1 MKRSFILT
9 LHVGFWLCYCLLV
22 LLLLGVFFRNNA
34 DEEQVNYYFGL
45 IFRMAV
51 VPSAIGFYLFYVW
64 VFSAY
69 VRTRNL
75 WSSVGYALLGA
86 ILAASVGY
94 IGVTSRYGTA
104 CLSKTGSVLG
114 GFLLMAFAAF
124 VSGVVALVIRGFI
137 TWYSEIKVKEALVQK
152 NHEMELA
159 LIKSQLD
166 PHFLFNTINNIDVL
180 ILKNATAAS
189 SYLNQLSDIMRFML
203 YETKTDVIPLSKEVE
218 YMEKY
223 IALQKIRTANP
234 NYIHFSVE
242 GSLYGKTIAPMSL
255 IPFVENAFKHTGNK
269 KLDHAISVAICS
281 RENAIEFICKNRTN
295 PHKTSLSD
303 ANGLGNEL
311 IRKRLNLLYADR
323 HTLAISQQENQYQV
337 QLTIKTP

>member
-1 MKRSFILT
+1 MKRSLIIT

-22 LLLLGVFFRNNA
+22 LLLLGVFFRDNA
-34 DEEQVNYYFGL
+34 DEERVNYYFGL
-45 IFRMAV
+45 VFRMAV
-51 VPSAIGFYLFYVW
+51 VPSAIGFYLFYFL
-64 VFSAY
+64 VFSTY
-69 VRTRNL
+69 VRTRSL
-75 WSSVGYALLGA
+75 WLSVGYALLGA
-86 ILAASVGY
+86 MVAAGVGY
-94 IGVTSRYGTA
+94 VGVTSRYGTA
-104 CLSKTGSVLG
+104 CLSKTGSVVN
-114 GFLLMAFAAF
+114 GFLLIAFAAF

-137 TWYSEIKVKEALVQK
+137 TWYSEIKLKEALVQK

-189 SYLNQLSDIMRFML
+189 AYLNQLSDIMRFML
-203 YETKTDVIPLSKEVE
+203 YETKTDAIPLTKEVE
-218 YMEKY
+218 YIEKY

-242 GSLYGKTIAPMSL
+242 GSLSGKSIAPMSL

-269 KLDHAISVAICS
+269 KMDQAISVAICS
-281 RENAIEFICKNRTN
+281 REKAIEFVCKNRINT
-295 PHKTSLSD
+295 HKTGLSGG
-303 ANGLGNEL
+303 NGLGNEL

-323 HTLAISQQENQYQV
+323 HTLAVSQQESLYHV
-337 QLTIKTP
+337 QLTITIP

>member
-1 MKRSFILT
+1 MI
-9 LHVGFWLCYCLLV
+9 V
-22 LLLLGVFFRNNA
+22 LLLVWVFFRDNA
-34 DEEQVNYYFGL
+34 DEERVNYYFGL

-51 VPSAIGFYLFYVW
+51 VPSAIGFYLFYFL
-64 VFSAY
+64 VFSTY
-69 VRTRNL
+69 VRTRSL
-75 WSSVGYALLGA
+75 WLSVGYALLGA
-86 ILAASVGY
+86 MVAAGVGY
-94 IGVTSRYGTA
+94 VGVTSRYGTA
-104 CLSKTGSVLG
+104 CLSKTGSVVN
-114 GFLLMAFAAF
+114 GFLLIAFAAF

-137 TWYSEIKVKEALVQK
+137 TWYSEIKLKEALVQK

-189 SYLNQLSDIMRFML
+189 AYLNQLSDIMRFML
-203 YETKTDVIPLSKEVE
+203 YETKTDAIPLTKEVE
-218 YMEKY
+218 YIEKY

-242 GSLYGKTIAPMSL
+242 GSLSGKSIAPMSL

-269 KLDHAISVAICS
+269 KMDQAISVAICS
-281 RENAIEFICKNRTN
+281 REKAIEFVCKNRINT
-295 PHKTSLSD
+295 HKTGLSE

-323 HTLAISQQENQYQV
+323 HSLAISQQESLYHV
-337 QLTIKTP
+337 QLTITIP